1 MLKTAINYTI
11 GWQEFEEL
19 DRETVAMIVSRDDL
33 RLRNEI
39 EVLMALLR
47 WSVFECHRRQ
57 LDTTLENQRIV
68 LDDLIWQVRYL
79 TMSVEDL
86 WKVPIVSQLLTSEEC
101 NALIGYIS
109 GQLTTADQLPPH
121 LSCHLPQMAKKRT
134 FYPWTSTATTC
145 SQQVSSPS
153 CRKSGMTEK
162 IFVCLACI
170 FE

>member
-86 WKVPIVSQLLTSEEC
+86 WKVPIVSHWGPAGGRLHAGGEGNDRGGGHC
-101 NALIGYIS
+101 
-109 GQLTTADQLPPH
+109 
-121 LSCHLPQMAKKRT
+121 C
-134 FYPWTSTATTC
+134 ATN
-145 SQQVSSPS
+145 
-153 CRKSGMTEK
+153 
-162 IFVCLACI
+162 
-170 FE
+170 